1 MLQRKKWCLS
11 EREGDVLLMTAL
23 GYGNGLIADYLKLSV
38 QAVECHRADL
48 CKKLGIVD
56 SGNLD
61 AVIAAALF
69 KSARPG
75 SEPTDGDR
83 LEKPEVLDR
92 FSSVTFPQL
101 NAIHDP

>member
-11 EREGDVLLMTAL
+11 ERESDVLLMTAL

-48 CKKLGIVD
+48 CKKLGIVETE
-56 SGNLD
+56 NLD

-69 KSARPG
+69 QSARPG
-75 SEPTDGDR
+75 SELTDGDR
-83 LEKPEVLDR
+83 LENPELLDR
-92 FSSVTFPQL
+92 FSAATFPQL
-101 NAIHDP
+101 KAIHDP